1 MHVIKRDGRQEKFEQ
16 TKIENAINKCLK
28 QCNYLD
34 DKLAKLIVS
43 SINRKIKDL
52 NEIEVEKIQD
62 LVEDELIHRDLKEL
76 AKSYITYRH
85 DRSNARQFKSSLTQI
100 FHEINSTNSDDMDLK
115 RENANIDANTS
126 MGTMLKYGSEA
137 AKDYNLKYL
146 IKPEYAQAHI
156 NGDLHL
162 HDLDFYSITL
172 NCLFIPL
179 AKLLKNGF
187 NTGHGSIR
195 PPQSIQSASSLAC
208 IILQSNQN
216 EMFGGQAFPTF
227 DYDLAPYVA
236 KSFIKNLSNCL
247 KFDGF
252 DSKYHCDLKSLN
264 EKLEDFYNAHN
275 TIIENKDDICKIIQN
290 STEFFDEIEDGIECR
305 NDFIKC
311 YDYAYEKTNK
321 DTYQA
326 MESLI
331 HNANTLH
338 SRAGA
343 QVPFSSINYGTCT
356 TPEGRMIVENV
367 LSATEAGLGHGETP
381 IFPVQIFKMKKGIN
395 WYPEDPNY
403 DLMKHAIKCSAKR
416 LFPNFTYVDA
426 PYNLQYYKAGK
437 PETEIAVMG
446 CRTRILS
453 NHFDPEHEQVTGR
466 GNFAFCT
473 INLPRLGIEAN
484 HNIEKFFELFDH
496 RIDQAIGSL
505 KDRFELIGHKHV
517 YNYPFLMGENVYLTA
532 EKLNYNDE
540 IKEVIKQASISVGFI
555 GLAECLVALIGKHH
569 GESDEAQELGLK
581 IVKHLRQRMDEES
594 EKTGLNWS
602 AFATPA
608 EGLCISGDTLVQT
621 SNGNIPIKDVKVG
634 DLVMTFNETSC
645 KCELKKVIN
654 SGMTF
659 EKAKVMKITFDNND
673 YLICTP
679 NHPIMIR
686 KGVMRN
692 EKQQF
697 TSNGVTNEILEYVE
711 AKDLK
716 IGMRVK
722 SNSIYINENGYK
734 KVRNGKSMHRMVYEY
749 YNGAVPPK
757 HCVHH
762 LDENKLNNDISNLK
776 LMSNREHRVYHL
788 KDNISKYCYTS
799 ENMIGDKNPF
809 YGKKHTIETKNK
821 ISFTKRLQNNKNKI
835 SDDGLISLFYS
846 GHKIDEIAQLFNAKS
861 DIIEY
866 RLHDE
871 LGISRENNHIIVN
884 IEYLQEEMPVYDL
897 TIEDNHNF
905 FVCGDHGVLIHNSGR
920 FIKIDK
926 KKYGII
932 PGVTDRDF
940 YTNSSHVPVYY
951 KTNFA
956 HKIDIEAP
964 YHELC
969 NAGHIGY
976 VEMDGNPNKNLQAY
990 ESIVKYAG
998 EKGMTYFSIN
1008 TQNDRCPVCGYLGI
1022 IDEEC
1027 PRCGFKEGEGVSIEH
1042 LKACGCWNEIKK
1054 LN

>member
-1 MHVIKRDGRQEKFEQ
+1 MHVIKRDGRKEKFEQ

-76 AKSYITYRH
+76 AKSYIKYRH

-252 DSKYHCDLKSLN
+252 DNKYHCNLKSLN
-264 EKLEDFYNAHN
+264 EKLEDFYNVHN

-290 STEFFDEIEDGIECR
+290 STEFFDEIEDGVECR

-426 PYNLQYYKAGK
+426 PYNLQYYKEGK

-446 CRTRILS
+446 CCAGYETITYRYNDTIYDNVSFETAFDHLKSIFNVYYENEASEYVKLS
-453 NHFDPEHEQVTGR
+453 NVEILDNGKFTLCKGILRNKNVSNWVEVVTEKGKKLRLTDDHPLILKNKGR
-466 GNFAFCT
+466 T
-473 INLPRLGIEAN
+473 
-484 HNIEKFFELFDH
+484 
-496 RIDQAIGSL
+496 Q
-505 KDRFELIGHKHV
+505 
-517 YNYPFLMGENVYLTA
+517 
-532 EKLNYNDE
+532 
-540 IKEVIKQASISVGFI
+540 
-555 GLAECLVALIGKHH
+555 
-569 GESDEAQELGLK
+569 
-581 IVKHLRQRMDEES
+581 
-594 EKTGLNWS
+594 
-602 AFATPA
+602 
-608 EGLCISGDTLVQT
+608 
-621 SNGNIPIKDVKVG
+621 IKDAFVG
-634 DLVMTFNETSC
+634 DY
-645 KCELKKVIN
+645 I
-654 SGMTF
+654 
-659 EKAKVMKITFDNND
+659 FD
-673 YLICTP
+673 
-679 NHPIMIR
+679 
-686 KGVMRN
+686 
-692 EKQQF
+692 
-697 TSNGVTNEILEYVE
+697 
-711 AKDLK
+711 
-716 IGMRVK
+716 
-722 SNSIYINENGYK
+722 
-734 KVRNGKSMHRMVYEY
+734 
-749 YNGAVPPK
+749 
-757 HCVHH
+757 
-762 LDENKLNNDISNLK
+762 
-776 LMSNREHRVYHL
+776 
-788 KDNISKYCYTS
+788 
-799 ENMIGDKNPF
+799 
-809 YGKKHTIETKNK
+809 
-821 ISFTKRLQNNKNKI
+821 
-835 SDDGLISLFYS
+835 
-846 GHKIDEIAQLFNAKS
+846 
-861 DIIEY
+861 
-866 RLHDE
+866 
-871 LGISRENNHIIVN
+871 
-884 IEYLQEEMPVYDL
+884 
-897 TIEDNHNF
+897 
-905 FVCGDHGVLIHNSGR
+905 
-920 FIKIDK
+920 
-926 KKYGII
+926 
-932 PGVTDRDF
+932 
-940 YTNSSHVPVYY
+940 
-951 KTNFA
+951 
-956 HKIDIEAP
+956 
-964 YHELC
+964 
-969 NAGHIGY
+969 
-976 VEMDGNPNKNLQAY
+976 
-990 ESIVKYAG
+990 
-998 EKGMTYFSIN
+998 
-1008 TQNDRCPVCGYLGI
+1008 
-1022 IDEEC
+1022 
-1027 PRCGFKEGEGVSIEH
+1027 
-1042 LKACGCWNEIKK
+1042 
-1054 LN
+1054 